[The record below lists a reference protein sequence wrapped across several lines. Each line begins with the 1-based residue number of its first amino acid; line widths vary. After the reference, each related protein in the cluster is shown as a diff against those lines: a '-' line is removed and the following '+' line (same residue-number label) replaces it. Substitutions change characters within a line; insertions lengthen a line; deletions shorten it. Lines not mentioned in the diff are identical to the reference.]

1 MQGVGMPDNELEE
14 ARRDYVAAMHD
25 ARMLAK
31 GVGFSIWHD
40 FLMDMGA
47 AYEMETHGGLARD
60 GLKSAPPE
68 VAEVYG
74 RYRNARMRLRKHSPR
89 RWGRS

>member
-1 MQGVGMPDNELEE
+1 MQGVGMPDKELDE
-14 ARRDYVAAMHD
+14 ARRDYVAAVHD
-25 ARMLAK
+25 ARKLAK
-31 GVGFSIWHD
+31 GVGSSIWRD
-40 FLMDMGA
+40 FLMDLGA
-47 AYEMETHGGLARD
+47 AYELEAHGGLARD

-89 RWGRS
+89 RRRS